1 MEDLKKRVDD
11 FNSLRL
17 PGQPFG
23 MHMGTSYLVNDLW
36 EDIQKRDN
44 ELRKLVDD
52 MRATIHSESCG
63 CNGCEMLREYAGKFE
78 KQLLDGGE

>member
-1 MEDLKKRVDD
+1 MYIRQPNWVSDTPDSFDDSKIEDIKLCGECHGFDY
-11 FNSLRL
+11 
-17 PGQPFG
+17 PGQC
-23 MHMGTSYLVNDLW
+23 HC
-36 EDIQKRDN
+36 R
-44 ELRKLVDD
+44 LRKLVDD